1 MIRNKICIA
10 LICFAPLILLSCTKK
25 DKLPFYG
32 PRQADIHGDTIYH
45 QIPPFSFF
53 NQDGKII
60 TREDLKGKIH
70 VADFFF
76 TSCPTICPKLTS
88 QLKRLQA
95 ELKDT
100 DITILSFTVDPRRDS
115 IARLKE
121 YTEKNA
127 INTNNWHLLTGDKEE
142 IYNLGRNG
150 YFLSAME
157 DEKAA
162 GGFLHSEI
170 IVLVDK
176 ELRIRG
182 LYEGTSTDEVN
193 KLINDIKKLHQEYE

>member
-1 MIRNKICIA
+1 MKNKQHIG
-10 LICFAPLILLSCTKK
+10 LLLFSFLLLVSCTQK

-32 PRQADIHGDTIYH
+32 PHYTDAKGDTLYH
-45 QIPPFSFF
+45 QIPAFSFF

-60 TREDLKGKIH
+60 TDKDLKGKIH

-76 TSCPTICPKLTS
+76 TSCPTICPKMTS

-95 ELKDT
+95 ELKEV
-100 DITILSFTVDPRRDS
+100 DITILSYTVDPRRDS
-115 IARLKE
+115 IARLKQ
-121 YTEKNA
+121 YAEKNA
-127 INTNNWHLLTGDKEE
+127 INTSNWHLLTGNKEE
-142 IYNLGRNG
+142 IYDLGRNG
-150 YFLSAME
+150 YYLSAME

-170 IVLVDK
+170 MVLVDK
-176 ELRIRG
+176 ELHIRG

-193 KLINDIKKLHQEYE
+193 KLINDIKKLHKEYE